1 MWDVI
6 VLIPDHFL
14 SVYFVS
20 TALTCLFGTDTIYR
34 RSIKQLVWA
43 ILTVMGNG
51 CVKSLTKAY
60 MDIKKRTGS
69 MIFWGFYSNH
79 RLTNYWIMN
88 NGE

>member
-34 RSIKQLVWA
+34 RSIKQLVWGY
-43 ILTVMGNG
+43 T
-51 CVKSLTKAY
+51 
-60 MDIKKRTGS
+60 
-69 MIFWGFYSNH
+69 YSDGQW
-79 RLTNYWIMN
+79 LC
-88 NGE
+88 